1 MEFDSGFGKRE
12 IPNQVPRLFSMMEQ
26 TKQLFQR
33 RIIYL
38 MYVVLKEKKHDD
50 LCRTPYYL
58 EKKDFHF
65 LLQRV
70 A

>member
-1 MEFDSGFGKRE
+1 
-12 IPNQVPRLFSMMEQ
+12 
-26 TKQLFQR
+26 
-33 RIIYL
+33 L

-50 LCRTPYYL
+50 LCRTSYYL